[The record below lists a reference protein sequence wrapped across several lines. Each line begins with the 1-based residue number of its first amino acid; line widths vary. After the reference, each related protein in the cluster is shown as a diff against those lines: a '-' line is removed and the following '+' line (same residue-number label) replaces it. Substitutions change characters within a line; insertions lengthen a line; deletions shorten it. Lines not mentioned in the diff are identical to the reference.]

1 MLPANIHLKDL
12 YDSTL
17 DFLSNRTPSFRP
29 THTHST
35 TTSEV
40 GSPPTGPPLH
50 VPARSTRESA
60 ILRETNGSFD
70 SHIRGHHRQC
80 SSTCSCNLCEKP
92 LPPISPDSIH
102 SSTHSMR
109 KNSRDYDSSKGELI
123 RTQNDVV
130 KLEDRCRALE
140 RTLRETKEM
149 VRVRDAEIERLRRER
164 DSRPPPPDRRRTTDP
179 RLEHVASE
187 PHMASKARQNQSL
200 SRTSPDSHRSER
212 SRRQSMNGGQYM
224 PSAAR
229 DESSGS
235 GTSSSEEDED
245 EEEEDEEERAHLRGL
260 DTFLTKVDRFS
271 GAQIIQALQDLNS
284 EILQFAASAT
294 ELCTFDKYSRATPA
308 RTTQATKETA
318 ARLGP
323 SLARFLS
330 SRDHTQDPILVQL
343 ALQAC
348 VATCISRALG
358 SFCFGFASKPNAV
371 LSQIYAQMY
380 SSGEFTRYYTVAY
393 MMLTQ
398 CRGTINNKSLAV
410 INPSAHPRTLPP
422 PRRICSQ

>member
-1 MLPANIHLKDL
+1 MLPSNINLKHL

-17 DFLSNRTPSFRP
+17 DFLSIPHLTTPG
-29 THTHST
+29 ST
-35 TTSEV
+35 
-40 GSPPTGPPLH
+40 
-50 VPARSTRESA
+50 
-60 ILRETNGSFD
+60 ILRESNHCFD
-70 SHIRGHHRQC
+70 LHEH
-80 SSTCSCNLCEKP
+80 SSSSCSCHLCEKP

-102 SSTHSMR
+102 SNSNSMR
-109 KNSRDYDSSKGELI
+109 KNSRDYDSTKGELI

-130 KLEDRCRALE
+130 RLEDRCRALE

-149 VRVRDAEIERLRRER
+149 VRVRDAEIERLRKER
-164 DSRPPPPDRRRTTDP
+164 DSRSPLADRRRARDP

-187 PHMASKARQNQSL
+187 PYMASKSNQNQTL
-200 SRTSPDSHRSER
+200 SRRSPDNHRSGR
-212 SRRQSMNGGQYM
+212 TRRRSMNGGQYM
-224 PSAAR
+224 TNVTHE
-229 DESSGS
+229 ESSGS
-235 GTSSSEEDED
+235 STS
-245 EEEEDEEERAHLRGL
+245 EEEEEEEEGEGEEKEEKEEDNEEERAHLRGL

-308 RTTQATKETA
+308 RTTHATKETA
-318 ARLGP
+318 TRLGP

-330 SRDHTQDPILVQL
+330 SRDHAQDPILVQL

-371 LSQIYAQMY
+371 LSQIYVQMY
-380 SSGEFTRYYTVAY
+380 SSGEPIYYYIVACMTLTR
-393 MMLTQ
+393 
-398 CRGTINNKSLAV
+398 CRVTINIKSLAV
-410 INPSAHPRTLPP
+410 INTSSHPRIVPST
-422 PRRICSQ
+422 RRICCKRPNRNYLQMVFRCIHNLWLF